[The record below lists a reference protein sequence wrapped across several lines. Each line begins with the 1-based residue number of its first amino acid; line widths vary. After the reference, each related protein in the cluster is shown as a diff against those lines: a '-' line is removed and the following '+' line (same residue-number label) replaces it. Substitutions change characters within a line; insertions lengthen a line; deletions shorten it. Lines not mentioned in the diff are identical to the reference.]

1 MNNLLH
7 YIYVYVTVLSQHIEQ
22 INRYMVD
29 IENVHVIHQ
38 IARELHGTYFSSK
51 PLEQV
56 LRLSVVYSTNT

>member
-7 YIYVYVTVLSQHIEQ
+7 YIYAYVTVLSQHIEQ
-22 INRYMVD
+22 INRHMKD

-38 IARELHGTYFSSK
+38 IARELNVTYLPSK

-56 LRLSVVYSTNT
+56 LRLSVV

>member
-7 YIYVYVTVLSQHIEQ
+7 YIYVYVTVLLQQIEQ
-22 INRYMVD
+22 INRYMKD

-38 IARELHGTYFSSK
+38 IARELNVIYFPSK